1 SEGVTPHS
9 IITWYGNLTDV
20 TANTVDIETLI
31 NVNAEVF
38 IENVSNAEGVSPGLV
53 GRLLVKYPG
62 DKEFTVVSGKYIGE
76 KGNNDEFM
84 ASFIANKPG
93 KYEYK
98 FEFTTKGTYGFKD
111 KNSIKTTESKTF
123 ELALGDSL
131 APIESITLE
140 KPEQQSGEVNL
151 KWATTGT
158 NNIAL
163 YEIVRDG
170 NVIARIKDGSLTS
183 YKDTDVTNKTEY
195 EYKVIAYTNG
205 GSSVA
210 SKPVT
215 VTPDL
220 VMVEVTFKL
229 HAPSYTPLDAVITM
243 PGAMNGWDVNSW
255 EMSRNGAVTT
265 VWSYTISVLEGET
278 IEYKYVKG
286 CSWDQEALMNYS
298 NPKAANQSKYGCTTG
313 EGGNEKVIVVNQG
326 DGKMVVENEVIRWKD
341 MPVVISDPST
351 GSYTKNETIVVK
363 GNAMLDPNL
372 TINGEQVEVD
382 ENGNFAHEVKL
393 ELGLNNIAVH
403 IEPKEENI
411 NNPDLFNNN
420 EEAIGFATKDLTLDI
435 TRLGEGEE
443 MPEEPG
449 EGEEEIV
456 IVKTHL
462 QIAVEEAEKISESN
476 LKDIVPAV
484 VKEFKAALEEAKVIL
499 AKEDATQEEINKS
512 FDRLSKVMQMLS
524 FKKGDKEQLILLVE
538 KIESLKAEDYFEDTW
553 NNVQVVLSKAKDV
566 IANEN
571 AMEEEVASV
580 YDELVRSFLN
590 LRLKPNKDMLN
601 DLINKAESLV
611 SSDYTPETWNVLLQ
625 KLKSAKV
632 VMKNDNATEEE
643 VVKVEKELRSAI
655 DGLIAS
661 SGNNSNNTS
670 NNNNNSSEKIPQT
683 GGTNTI
689 YYIIIALILVA
700 GGAYFTFKKKK
711 VS

>member
-1 SEGVTPHS
+1 
-9 IITWYGNLTDV
+9 
-20 TANTVDIETLI
+20 
-31 NVNAEVF
+31 
-38 IENVSNAEGVSPGLV
+38 
-53 GRLLVKYPG
+53 
-62 DKEFTVVSGKYIGE
+62 
-76 KGNNDEFM
+76 
-84 ASFIANKPG
+84 
-93 KYEYK
+93 
-98 FEFTTKGTYGFKD
+98 
-111 KNSIKTTESKTF
+111 
-123 ELALGDSL
+123 
-131 APIESITLE
+131 
-140 KPEQQSGEVNL
+140 
-151 KWATTGT
+151 
-158 NNIAL
+158 
-163 YEIVRDG
+163 
-170 NVIARIKDGSLTS
+170 
-183 YKDTDVTNKTEY
+183 
-195 EYKVIAYTNG
+195 
-205 GSSVA
+205 
-210 SKPVT
+210 
-215 VTPDL
+215 
-220 VMVEVTFKL
+220 
-229 HAPSYTPLDAVITM
+229 
-243 PGAMNGWDVNSW
+243 
-255 EMSRNGAVTT
+255 
-265 VWSYTISVLEGET
+265 
-278 IEYKYVKG
+278 
-286 CSWDQEALMNYS
+286 
-298 NPKAANQSKYGCTTG
+298 
-313 EGGNEKVIVVNQG
+313 
-326 DGKMVVENEVIRWKD
+326 
-341 MPVVISDPST
+341 
-351 GSYTKNETIVVK
+351 
-363 GNAMLDPNL
+363 MLDPNL

-382 ENGNFAHEVKL
+382 ENGYFAHVVKL
-393 ELGLNNIAVH
+393 ELGLYNIAVH
-403 IEPKEENI
+403 FEPKEENI

-700 GGAYFTFKKKK
+700 GGAYLHLKRKK
-711 VS
+711 

>member
-1 SEGVTPHS
+1 
-9 IITWYGNLTDV
+9 
-20 TANTVDIETLI
+20 
-31 NVNAEVF
+31 
-38 IENVSNAEGVSPGLV
+38 
-53 GRLLVKYPG
+53 
-62 DKEFTVVSGKYIGE
+62 
-76 KGNNDEFM
+76 
-84 ASFIANKPG
+84 
-93 KYEYK
+93 
-98 FEFTTKGTYGFKD
+98 
-111 KNSIKTTESKTF
+111 
-123 ELALGDSL
+123 
-131 APIESITLE
+131 
-140 KPEQQSGEVNL
+140 
-151 KWATTGT
+151 
-158 NNIAL
+158 
-163 YEIVRDG
+163 
-170 NVIARIKDGSLTS
+170 
-183 YKDTDVTNKTEY
+183 
-195 EYKVIAYTNG
+195 
-205 GSSVA
+205 
-210 SKPVT
+210 
-215 VTPDL
+215 
-220 VMVEVTFKL
+220 
-229 HAPSYTPLDAVITM
+229 
-243 PGAMNGWDVNSW
+243 
-255 EMSRNGAVTT
+255 
-265 VWSYTISVLEGET
+265 
-278 IEYKYVKG
+278 
-286 CSWDQEALMNYS
+286 
-298 NPKAANQSKYGCTTG
+298 
-313 EGGNEKVIVVNQG
+313 
-326 DGKMVVENEVIRWKD
+326 
-341 MPVVISDPST
+341 
-351 GSYTKNETIVVK
+351 
-363 GNAMLDPNL
+363 
-372 TINGEQVEVD
+372 
-382 ENGNFAHEVKL
+382 
-393 ELGLNNIAVH
+393 
-403 IEPKEENI
+403 
-411 NNPDLFNNN
+411 
-420 EEAIGFATKDLTLDI
+420 
-435 TRLGEGEE
+435 